1 MHGKALQTQA
11 DHVML
16 YQFKQLEH
24 NSLKGTIGEQLAR
37 SFIRNKLAPKLT
49 KEEGWNHVVYSR
61 NDYKQHKKHGQA
73 WNRKLFTF
81 DEFRGDFLLHG
92 FYATRRLLTK
102 YAQVAGILLQ
112 HHCTPD
118 GLLIKMQETG
128 HKKKIDE
135 TTVRSLKARGYILR
149 KQKATQLPIVEGG
162 LEIIE
167 IKSGRAA
174 KLMDK
179 QKQTYSNLITEG
191 FPLRLIRVR
200 IVSFDRNQFLVE
212 ESKFTKPL

>member
-1 MHGKALQTQA
+1 
-11 DHVML
+11 ML

-24 NSLKGTIGEQLAR
+24 NGLKGAIGEQLAR
-37 SFIRNKLAPKLT
+37 SFIRNRLAPKLI
-49 KEEGWNHVVYSR
+49 KEEGWSHVVYSR
-61 NDYKQHKKHGQA
+61 NDYKQHKKHAQV

-81 DEFRGDFLLHG
+81 DEFRDDFLLHG
-92 FYATRRLLTK
+92 FYATRRLLAK
-102 YAQVAGILLQ
+102 YAQVAGVLIH

-118 GLLIKMQETG
+118 GILIKLQETG
-128 HKKKIDE
+128 RKKKVDE
-135 TTVRSLKARGYILR
+135 TTVHSLKVRGFNLR
-149 KQKATQLPIVEGG
+149 KQKNTHLPIVEGG

-167 IKSGRAA
+167 IKSGRAP

>member
-1 MHGKALQTQA
+1 
-11 DHVML
+11 
-16 YQFKQLEH
+16 
-24 NSLKGTIGEQLAR
+24 
-37 SFIRNKLAPKLT
+37 
-49 KEEGWNHVVYSR
+49 
-61 NDYKQHKKHGQA
+61 
-73 WNRKLFTF
+73 
-81 DEFRGDFLLHG
+81 
-92 FYATRRLLTK
+92 
-102 YAQVAGILLQ
+102 
-112 HHCTPD
+112 
-118 GLLIKMQETG
+118 MQETG